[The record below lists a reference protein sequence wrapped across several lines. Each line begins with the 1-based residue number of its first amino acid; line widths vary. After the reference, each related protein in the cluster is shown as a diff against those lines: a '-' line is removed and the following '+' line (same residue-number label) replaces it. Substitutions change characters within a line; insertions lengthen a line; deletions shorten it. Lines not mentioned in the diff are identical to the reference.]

1 MGKNDRLWHSTENRS
16 SSFLEV
22 VVDRSP
28 SVDSHTQ
35 KTTETQRI
43 VLKIA
48 SQSRQ
53 DLAKAL
59 CVTIQ
64 HESLPEVP
72 SRQHDA
78 LQELLKTLPSDP
90 HVHPLSCE
98 IPGHPSFFPGGRGYV
113 GPNFPERAIMLL
125 GNNFGDKGYVES
137 CVQLTHEDPTIAGS
151 TWRNLRDHVLPEAA
165 GEAAGVPGRMNQVQ
179 TIEPECFFT
188 NVYLGA
194 IIHKEPKPGKTK
206 KKGNMVPFTGAEFYQ
221 QECIR
226 ATREQVAI
234 VRPSVI
240 ALLGE
245 KIREPFSQAFPHSRD
260 MLDRPEGE
268 KLELLPGLI
277 VQVICLV
284 HPANPRGFEEKR
296 EQGRKLAAAI
306 RASRD

>member
-1 MGKNDRLWHSTENRS
+1 MK
-16 SSFLEV
+16 
-22 VVDRSP
+22 
-28 SVDSHTQ
+28 
-35 KTTETQRI
+35 KTVYI
-43 VLKIA
+43 
-48 SQSRQ
+48 
-53 DLAKAL
+53 
-59 CVTIQ
+59 
-64 HESLPEVP
+64 P
-72 SRQHDA
+72 SRQYDA

-98 IPGHPSFFPGGRGYV
+98 IPGHPSFLLGGRGYI

-221 QECIR
+221 QECIK
-226 ATREQVAI
+226 AIREQVAI

-245 KIREPFSQAFPHSRD
+245 KIRQPFSQAFPHSRD

-296 EQGRKLAAAI
+296 ELFGETHQVAPEKMKINEMSVMSSDSQPIGPCFIIPLRTAAAP
-306 RASRD
+306 RCVV